1 MLRKIVNRIY
11 SESDLVSRLYE
22 KSRVLQALY
31 RVYASLSRK
40 LTFFYNRYFGKLISK
55 EQLKRDFKKI
65 GLKEGDIVLVHS
77 SLGNIGF
84 VDGGAN
90 TVIDALIET
99 VGDTGTVVVPTMS
112 FLPWDFLDGNVPRFD
127 SKNTPCYTG
136 KIPETFRF
144 REDAIRSL
152 HPTHSLSAI
161 GHKVKYLTENH
172 EKSITPFG
180 KGTPFDKL
188 IECDA
193 YILLIGVDQ
202 TINTC
207 VHIIKDR
214 TDSFPYN
221 VYLDG
226 IFEAVI
232 IDNEGNE
239 KVMQTKV
246 HNPDVQRFR
255 DVNKMEKYFVGYNIM
270 RIGEIG
276 NADARLIKVR
286 DQIRV
291 MDILLKKNITIY
303 TVPQHYKDSGGTKA

>member
-1 MLRKIVNRIY
+1 MLRKTLNRIY
-11 SESDLVSRLYE
+11 RESGLLSRLYE
-22 KSRVLQALY
+22 KSLVLQALY
-31 RVYASLSRK
+31 RVYDTLSRK
-40 LTFFYNRYFGKLISK
+40 LTFFYNRYFGKRISK
-55 EQLKRDFKKI
+55 EQLKRDLKKI

-77 SLGNIGF
+77 SLSNIGF

-90 TVIDALIET
+90 TIIDALIEMI
-99 VGDTGTVVVPTMS
+99 GNTGTVVVPTMS
-112 FLPWDFLDGNVPRFD
+112 FLPRDFLDGNVPRFD
-127 SKNTPCYTG
+127 PKNTPCYTG

-144 REDAIRSL
+144 RADAIRSL

-161 GHKVKYLTENH
+161 GHKAKYLTKNH

-193 YILLIGVDQ
+193 YLLLIGVDQ
-202 TINTC
+202 SVNTC
-207 VHIIKDR
+207 VHIIEDR
-214 TDSFPYN
+214 TDSFPYK
-221 VYLDG
+221 VYLDD

-239 KVMQTKV
+239 KIIQTRI

-255 DVNKMEKYFVGYNIM
+255 DVNKMEEYFIEYSIM
-270 RIGEIG
+270 RIGKIG
-276 NADARLIKVR
+276 NAEARLIKVR

-291 MDILLKKNITIY
+291 MEILLKKNITIY
-303 TVPQHYKDSGGTKA
+303 TIPHYHNKIKIQEV